1 MRRTTLLAFA
11 AIAAI
16 AAAPSA
22 QAHNGH
28 GTWHGKGKGV
38 PAGTVIAS
46 GLANPRGMNFD
57 KHGDLWIA
65 EAGSGA
71 FVNGATPAGATCFP
85 GEEGGNSCF
94 GTTGAFTRVH
104 AGSQERVVTGLP
116 SIGDQT
122 TGGSALGASDILPD
136 GHHVVGLIGAG
147 GNPTDRAQLEAVDPA
162 AGLFGHI
169 VKVNPWNGTVWPFAD
184 FVQYEATNNPDK
196 NTEEGGVDSDA
207 YGLLARHGGYVVA
220 DAGGNDVLS
229 VKHKQITTLATFAS
243 TLVPAPPFIQPP
255 PPGGM
260 IPMQAVPTS
269 VAMRPHD
276 PDLYVGQL
284 TGFPFVPGA
293 ANVYRIKPDGTT
305 EVFASGFTNIVDIAW
320 GRNGS
325 LYVLE
330 ISANGLASD
339 NPGPGAL
346 YRVSA
351 DGTSRT
357 LVAGDGLV
365 SPTAVAFGKDGT
377 VYVSNNGMSAT
388 DGEVISLGKV

>member
-16 AAAPSA
+16 VAVPSA
-22 QAHNGH
+22 QAHKGH

-57 KHGDLWIA
+57 KLGDLWIA

-85 GEEGGNSCF
+85 GEEGGNTCF

-116 SIGDQT
+116 SLGDQA
-122 TGGSALGASDILPD
+122 TGGSALGASDILAD

-184 FVQYEATNNPDK
+184 FVQYEATNNPDQ
-196 NTEEGGVDSDA
+196 NTEEGGIDSDA
-207 YGLLARHGGYVVA
+207 YATMIVELANALTVIGGELLVFGPTTIERLRGLGLPTTGLLR
-220 DAGGNDVLS
+220 
-229 VKHKQITTLATFAS
+229 ATF
-243 TLVPAPPFIQPP
+243 
-255 PPGGM
+255 
-260 IPMQAVPTS
+260 
-269 VAMRPHD
+269 
-276 PDLYVGQL
+276 
-284 TGFPFVPGA
+284 
-293 ANVYRIKPDGTT
+293 
-305 EVFASGFTNIVDIAW
+305 
-320 GRNGS
+320 
-325 LYVLE
+325 
-330 ISANGLASD
+330 
-339 NPGPGAL
+339 
-346 YRVSA
+346 
-351 DGTSRT
+351 
-357 LVAGDGLV
+357 
-365 SPTAVAFGKDGT
+365 
-377 VYVSNNGMSAT
+377 
-388 DGEVISLGKV
+388 

>member
-1 MRRTTLLAFA
+1 MRRTKLL

-16 AAAPSA
+16 AAIVAVPSA

-28 GTWHGKGKGV
+28 GAWHGKGKGQGV
-38 PAGTVIAS
+38 PAGTVIAT

-65 EAGSGA
+65 EAGSGG
-71 FVNGATPAGATCFP
+71 FVNGATPADATCFP
-85 GEEGGNSCF
+85 GEGGGSSCF
-94 GTTGAFTRVH
+94 GTTGAYTRVH

-116 SIGDQT
+116 SIGDQA
-122 TGGSALGASDILPD
+122 TGGSALGASDILAD
-136 GHHVVGLIGAG
+136 GRHVVGLIGAG
-147 GNPTDRAQLEAVDPA
+147 GNPTKRAQLEAVDPA
-162 AGLFGHI
+162 AALFGHI
-169 VKVNPWNGTVWPFAD
+169 VKVNPWNGSVWPFGD
-184 FVQYEATNNPDK
+184 FVQYEATNNPDQ
-196 NTEEGGVDSDA
+196 NTDPEEGIDSDA

-220 DAGGNDVLS
+220 DAGGNDVLA
-229 VKHKQITTLATFAS
+229 VKHKQITTLATFGS
-243 TLVPAPPFIQPP
+243 TPVTAPPGFPVPTID
-255 PPGGM
+255 
-260 IPMQAVPTS
+260 MQAVPTS

-276 PDLYVGQL
+276 PDIYVGQL

-293 ANVYRIKPDGTT
+293 ANVYRIKPDGST
-305 EVFASGFTNIVDIAW
+305 EVFASDFTNIVDIAW

-357 LVAGDGLV
+357 LIPTDLT

-377 VYVSNNGMSAT
+377 VYVTNNGMSAT
-388 DGEVISLGKV
+388 DGQVISLGKV